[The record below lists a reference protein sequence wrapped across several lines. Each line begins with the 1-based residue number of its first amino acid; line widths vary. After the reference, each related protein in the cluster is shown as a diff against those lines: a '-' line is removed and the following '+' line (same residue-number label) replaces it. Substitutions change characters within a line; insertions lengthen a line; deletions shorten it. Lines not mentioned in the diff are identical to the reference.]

1 MALPAPSPRT
11 SARSLTSHICTPH
24 AMDSRVETRAHSRG
38 AELADWAGGTGP
50 AAVPQANH
58 PKLIHWVAGGYLEAD
73 QAEFAVRLPLCST
86 GHAHALASSCRFR
99 NLRENRFSGGLS
111 AISVLTLI
119 TSLYAP
125 QPLQLLSQPPPLR
138 CVSRAWG

>member
-1 MALPAPSPRT
+1 M
-11 SARSLTSHICTPH
+11 H
-24 AMDSRVETRAHSRG
+24 TRAAQSWRTG
-38 AELADWAGGTGP
+38 RVALARLRGGTGP
-50 AAVPQANH
+50 AAVPQAND
-58 PKLIHWVAGGYLEAD
+58 PKLIHWVAVGGYLEAD
-73 QAEFAVRLPLCST
+73 PAEFAVRLPLCST
-86 GHAHALASSCRFR
+86 SHAHALASSCRFR
-99 NLRENRFSGGLS
+99 NLKENRFSGGLS